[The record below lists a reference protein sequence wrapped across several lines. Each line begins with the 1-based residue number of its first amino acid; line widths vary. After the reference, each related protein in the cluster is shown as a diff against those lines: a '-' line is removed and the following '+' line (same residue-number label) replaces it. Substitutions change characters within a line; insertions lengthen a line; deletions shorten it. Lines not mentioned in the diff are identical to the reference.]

1 MRVIGGK
8 WKSRKINEHFKLSHN
23 KVIRP
28 TSDRV
33 KENIFNILEN
43 LDIDNKIFGSKVLDV
58 FCGTGAMGIES
69 ISRGA
74 TFCHFIDKSLISRQ
88 ITLQNIHNLS
98 CEKETQFSLKNVL
111 DIGFCNHDTADVIF
125 LDPPYKKNIAEVSI
139 LRLSKFGWIDDNTLI
154 ILEKGKDE
162 CFKSGFKLIDKRI
175 YGNTEI
181 LFLKFLDN
189 FDKVIYFNKKKY

>member
-8 WKSRKINEHFKLSHN
+8 WKSRKINGHLKTSN
-23 KVIRP
+23 NTVIRP

-58 FCGTGAMGIES
+58 FCGTGAMGIEA

-74 TFCHFIDKSLISRQ
+74 TFCHFIDKSLISKQ

-98 CEKETQFSLKNVL
+98 CEKETKFSLKNVL
-111 DIGFCNHDTADVIF
+111 EIGVCNHETADVIF

-139 LRLSKFGWIDDNTLI
+139 LRLSKFGWIDENTLI

-162 CFKSGFKLIDKRI
+162 CFRSGFKLIDKRI

-181 LFLKFLDN
+181 LFLKF
-189 FDKVIYFNKKKY
+189 

>member
-8 WKSRKINEHFKLSHN
+8 WKSRKINEHFKKSYN

-58 FCGTGAMGIES
+58 FCGTGAMGIEA

-74 TFCHFIDKSLISRQ
+74 TFCHFIDKSLISKQ

-98 CEKETQFSLKNVL
+98 CEKETQFLLKNVL
-111 DIGFCNHDTADVIF
+111 EIGVCNHETADVIF

-139 LRLSKFGWIDDNTLI
+139 LKLSKFGWIDENTLI
-154 ILEKGKDE
+154 ILEKGKGE

-181 LFLKFLDN
+181 LFLKF
-189 FDKVIYFNKKKY
+189 

>member
-8 WKSRKINEHFKLSHN
+8 WKSRKINGLFKMSHS
-23 KVIRP
+23 KFIRP

-33 KENIFNILEN
+33 KENVFNILEN
-43 LDIDNKIFGSKVLDV
+43 LEIGNPIFGAKVLDI
-58 FCGTGAMGIES
+58 FCGTGAMGIEA

-88 ITLQNIHNLS
+88 ITLENIHNLS
-98 CEKETQFSLKNVL
+98 CENETQFLLKNVL
-111 DIGFCNHDTADVIF
+111 EIGVCNHGTSDVIF

-139 LRLSKFGWIDDNTLI
+139 LKLLKFGWIDKNTLI
-154 ILEKGKDE
+154 ILEKGKGE
-162 CFKSGFKLIDKRI
+162 LFKSGFKLIDSRI

-181 LFLKFLDN
+181 LFLKF
-189 FDKVIYFNKKKY
+189 

>member
-33 KENIFNILEN
+33 KENIFNILES
-43 LDIDNKIFGSKVLDV
+43 LDVGNPIVGAKVLDI
-58 FCGTGAMGIES
+58 FCGTGAMGIEA

-74 TFCHFIDKSLISRQ
+74 NFCHFIDKSLISRQ
-88 ITLQNIHNLS
+88 ITLENIHNLS
-98 CEKETQFSLKNVL
+98 CENETQFLLKNVL
-111 DIGFCNHDTADVIF
+111 EIGVCNHGTSDVIF

-139 LRLSKFGWIDDNTLI
+139 LKLLKFGWIDKNTLI
-154 ILEKGKDE
+154 ILEKGKGE
-162 CFKSGFKLIDKRI
+162 LFKSGFKLIDSRI

-181 LFLKFLDN
+181 LFLKF
-189 FDKVIYFNKKKY
+189 

>member
-8 WKSRKINEHFKLSHN
+8 WKSRKINEHFKKSYN
-23 KVIRP
+23 KFISP

-33 KENIFNILEN
+33 RKNIFNILEN
-43 LDIDNKIFGSKVLDV
+43 LDIGNSIFGAKVLDV
-58 FCGTGAMGIES
+58 FCGTGAMGIEA

-74 TFCHFIDKSLISRQ
+74 AFCCFIDKSLISRQ

-98 CEKETQFSLKNVL
+98 CEKETQFSLKNIL
-111 DIGFCNHDTADVIF
+111 EIGVCNHETADVIF

-139 LRLSKFGWIDDNTLI
+139 LKLLKFGWIDKNTLI
-154 ILEKGKDE
+154 ILEKGKGE
-162 CFKSGFKLIDKRI
+162 FFKSGFKLIDSRI

-181 LFLKFLDN
+181 LFLKF
-189 FDKVIYFNKKKY
+189 

>member
-8 WKSRKINEHFKLSHN
+8 WKSRKINGLFKPSHN
-23 KVIRP
+23 KIIRP

-33 KENIFNILEN
+33 KENIFNILES
-43 LDIDNKIFGSKVLDV
+43 LDIGNPIVGAKVLDI
-58 FCGTGAMGIES
+58 FCGTGAMGIEA

-74 TFCHFIDKSLISRQ
+74 NFCHFIDKSLISRQ
-88 ITLQNIHNLS
+88 ITLENIHNLS

-111 DIGFCNHDTADVIF
+111 EIGICNHEIADIIF

-139 LRLSKFGWIDDNTLI
+139 LKLSKYGWIDENTLI

-162 CFKSGFKLIDKRI
+162 CFRSVYKLIDRRI

-181 LFLKFLDN
+181 LFLKF
-189 FDKVIYFNKKKY
+189 

>member
-23 KVIRP
+23 KIIRP

-43 LDIDNKIFGSKVLDV
+43 LDIDNKIFGSRVLDV
-58 FCGTGAMGIES
+58 FCGTGSMGIEA

-74 TFCHFIDKSLISRQ
+74 IFCHFIDKSLISRQ
-88 ITLQNIHNLS
+88 ITLENIHNLS
-98 CEKETQFSLKNVL
+98 CENETQFLLKNVL
-111 DIGFCNHDTADVIF
+111 EIGVCNYGTSDVIF

-139 LRLSKFGWIDDNTLI
+139 LKLLKFGWIDKNTLI
-154 ILEKGKDE
+154 ILEKGKGE
-162 CFKSGFKLIDKRI
+162 LFKPGFKLIDSRI

-181 LFLKFLDN
+181 LFLKF
-189 FDKVIYFNKKKY
+189 

>member
-8 WKSRKINEHFKLSHN
+8 WKSRKINEHFKKSHN
-23 KVIRP
+23 KFIRP

-33 KENIFNILEN
+33 RENIFNILEN
-43 LDIDNKIFGSKVLDV
+43 LDIGNSIFGAKVLDV
-58 FCGTGAMGIES
+58 FCGTGAMGIEA

-74 TFCHFIDKSLISRQ
+74 TFCHFIDKSLISKQ

-98 CEKETQFSLKNVL
+98 CEKETKFSLKNVL
-111 DIGFCNHDTADVIF
+111 EIGVCNHETADVIF

-139 LRLSKFGWIDDNTLI
+139 LRLSKFGWIDQNTLI
-154 ILEKGKDE
+154 ILEKEKDE
-162 CFKSGFKLIDKRI
+162 SFKSGFKLIDKRI

-181 LFLKFLDN
+181 LFLKF
-189 FDKVIYFNKKKY
+189 

>member
-8 WKSRKINEHFKLSHN
+8 WKSRKINGHFKISHN

-43 LDIDNKIFGSKVLDV
+43 LNTGNPILGSKVLDV
-58 FCGTGAMGIES
+58 FCGTGAMGIEA

-74 TFCHFIDKSLISRQ
+74 TFCQFIDKSLISRQ
-88 ITLQNIHNLS
+88 ITLENIHNLC
-98 CEKETQFSLKNVL
+98 CENETQFLLKNVL
-111 DIGFCNHDTADVIF
+111 EIGVCDHGTSDVIF

-139 LRLSKFGWIDDNTLI
+139 LKLLKFGWIDENTLI

-162 CFKSGFKLIDKRI
+162 CFRSVYKLIDRRI

-181 LFLKFLDN
+181 LFLKF
-189 FDKVIYFNKKKY
+189 

>member
-8 WKSRKINEHFKLSHN
+8 WKSRKINGQFKKSYN
-23 KVIRP
+23 KFIRP

-33 KENIFNILEN
+33 RENIFNILEN
-43 LDIDNKIFGSKVLDV
+43 LDIGNSIFGAKVLDV
-58 FCGTGAMGIES
+58 FCGTGAMGIEA

-74 TFCHFIDKSLISRQ
+74 AFCCFIDKSLISRQ
-88 ITLQNIHNLS
+88 ITLENIHNLS

-111 DIGFCNHDTADVIF
+111 EIGVCNHETADVIF

-139 LRLSKFGWIDDNTLI
+139 LRLSKFGWIDENTLI

-162 CFKSGFKLIDKRI
+162 SFKSGFKLIDKRI

-181 LFLKFLDN
+181 LFLKF
-189 FDKVIYFNKKKY
+189 

>member
-8 WKSRKINEHFKLSHN
+8 WKSRKINEHFKKSYN
-23 KVIRP
+23 KFIRP

-33 KENIFNILEN
+33 RENIFNILEN
-43 LDIDNKIFGSKVLDV
+43 LDIGNSIFGAKVLDV
-58 FCGTGAMGIES
+58 FCGTGAMGIEA

-74 TFCHFIDKSLISRQ
+74 AFCYFIDKSLISRQ
-88 ITLQNIHNLS
+88 ITLENIHNLS

-111 DIGFCNHDTADVIF
+111 EIGICNHEAADVIF

-139 LRLSKFGWIDDNTLI
+139 LKLSKFGWIDENTLI

-162 CFKSGFKLIDKRI
+162 YFRSGFKLIDSRI
-175 YGNTEI
+175 YGSTEV
-181 LFLKFLDN
+181 LFLKF
-189 FDKVIYFNKKKY
+189 

>member
-8 WKSRKINEHFKLSHN
+8 WKSRKINEHFKLSYN

-43 LDIDNKIFGSKVLDV
+43 LNIDNNIFGSRVLDV
-58 FCGTGAMGIES
+58 FCGTGSMGIEA

-111 DIGFCNHDTADVIF
+111 EIGVCNHETADVIF

-139 LRLSKFGWIDDNTLI
+139 LRLSKFGWIDEKTLI
-154 ILEKGKDE
+154 ILEKEKDE
-162 CFKSGFKLIDKRI
+162 CFRSDFKLIDKRI

-181 LFLKFLDN
+181 LFLKF
-189 FDKVIYFNKKKY
+189 

>member
-8 WKSRKINEHFKLSHN
+8 WKSRKINGHFKISHN

-43 LDIDNKIFGSKVLDV
+43 LDIGNPIFGAKVLDI
-58 FCGTGAMGIES
+58 FCGTGAMGIEA

-74 TFCHFIDKSLISRQ
+74 TFCHFIDKSLISKK
-88 ITLQNIHNLS
+88 ITLENIHNLS

-111 DIGFCNHDTADVIF
+111 EIGRCNHEKADVIF
-125 LDPPYKKNIAEVSI
+125 LDPPYKNNIAEAS
-139 LRLSKFGWIDDNTLI
+139 LLKLSKYGWIDENTLI
-154 ILEKGKDE
+154 IFEKERDGYLG
-162 CFKSGFKLIDKRI
+162 SGFKLIDRRI

-181 LFLKFLDN
+181 LFLKF
-189 FDKVIYFNKKKY
+189 

>member
-8 WKSRKINEHFKLSHN
+8 WKSRKINGLFKVSHN

-43 LDIDNKIFGSKVLDV
+43 LNIGNPIFGAKVLEI
-58 FCGTGAMGIES
+58 FCGTGAMGIDA

-74 TFCHFIDKSLISRQ
+74 NFCHFIDKSLISRQ
-88 ITLQNIHNLS
+88 ITLENINNLS
-98 CEKETQFSLKNVL
+98 CENETQFLLKNVL
-111 DIGFCNHDTADVIF
+111 EIGVCNHGTSDVIF

-139 LRLSKFGWIDDNTLI
+139 LKLLKFGWIDENTLI

-162 CFKSGFKLIDKRI
+162 CFRSGFKLIDRRI

-181 LFLKFLDN
+181 LFLKF
-189 FDKVIYFNKKKY
+189 

>member
-8 WKSRKINEHFKLSHN
+8 WKSRKINEHFKLFHN

-43 LDIDNKIFGSKVLDV
+43 LNIDNKIFGSRVLDV
-58 FCGTGAMGIES
+58 FCGTGSMGIEA

-111 DIGFCNHDTADVIF
+111 EIGFCNHEKADVIF

-139 LRLSKFGWIDDNTLI
+139 LRLSKFGWIDENTLI

-181 LFLKFLDN
+181 LFLKF
-189 FDKVIYFNKKKY
+189 

>member
-8 WKSRKINEHFKLSHN
+8 WKSRKINEHFKLSYN
-23 KVIRP
+23 KLIRP

-43 LDIDNKIFGSKVLDV
+43 LNIDNKIFGSKVLDV
-58 FCGTGAMGIES
+58 FCGTGSMGIEA

-111 DIGFCNHDTADVIF
+111 EIGVCNHETADVIF

-139 LRLSKFGWIDDNTLI
+139 LRLSKFGWIDENTLI
-154 ILEKGKDE
+154 ILENGSEE
-162 CFKSGFKLIDKRI
+162 CFKSGFKIIDKRI

-181 LFLKFLDN
+181 LFLKF
-189 FDKVIYFNKKKY
+189 

>member
-8 WKSRKINEHFKLSHN
+8 WKSRKINGQFKKSYN
-23 KVIRP
+23 KFIRP

-33 KENIFNILEN
+33 RENIFNILEN
-43 LDIDNKIFGSKVLDV
+43 LDIGNSILGAKVLDV
-58 FCGTGAMGIES
+58 FCGTGAMGIEA

-74 TFCHFIDKSLISRQ
+74 AFCCFIDKSLISRQ

-111 DIGFCNHDTADVIF
+111 EIGVCNHETADVIF

-139 LRLSKFGWIDDNTLI
+139 IRLSKLSKILKTEFLCFHKFFYQLI
-154 ILEKGKDE
+154 
-162 CFKSGFKLIDKRI
+162 
-175 YGNTEI
+175 
-181 LFLKFLDN
+181 
-189 FDKVIYFNKKKY
+189 

>member
-8 WKSRKINEHFKLSHN
+8 WKSRKINEHFKLSYN

-43 LDIDNKIFGSKVLDV
+43 LNIDNKIFGSRVLDV
-58 FCGTGAMGIES
+58 FCGTGSMGIEA

-74 TFCHFIDKSLISRQ
+74 TFCHFIDKSLISKQ

-98 CEKETQFSLKNVL
+98 CEKETKFSLKNVL
-111 DIGFCNHDTADVIF
+111 EIGVCNHETADVIF
-125 LDPPYKKNIAEVSI
+125 LDPPYKKNIAEISI
-139 LRLSKFGWIDDNTLI
+139 LRLSKFGWIDGNTLI

-162 CFKSGFKLIDKRI
+162 NFNSGFKLIDKRI

-181 LFLKFLDN
+181 LFLKF
-189 FDKVIYFNKKKY
+189 

>member
-8 WKSRKINEHFKLSHN
+8 WKSRKINGLFKVSHN

-43 LDIDNKIFGSKVLDV
+43 LDIGNPIFGAKVLDI
-58 FCGTGAMGIES
+58 FCGTGAMGIEA

-74 TFCHFIDKSLISRQ
+74 IFCHFIDKSFISKQ
-88 ITLQNIHNLS
+88 ITLENINKFS

-111 DIGFCNHDTADVIF
+111 DIGVCNHDKADVIF
-125 LDPPYKKNIAEVSI
+125 LDPPYKNNIAEAS
-139 LRLSKFGWIDDNTLI
+139 LQKLSEFGWIDNNTLI

-162 CFKSGFKLIDKRI
+162 IFGSRFRLIDNRI

-181 LFLKFLDN
+181 LFLKF
-189 FDKVIYFNKKKY
+189 

>member
-8 WKSRKINEHFKLSHN
+8 WKSRKINGHFKISHN

-43 LDIDNKIFGSKVLDV
+43 LDIGNPIFGAKVLDI
-58 FCGTGAMGIES
+58 FCGTGAMGIEA

-88 ITLQNIHNLS
+88 ITLENIHNLS
-98 CEKETQFSLKNVL
+98 CEKETQFSLKNIL
-111 DIGFCNHDTADVIF
+111 EIGVCNHEKADVIF
-125 LDPPYKKNIAEVSI
+125 LDPPYKENIAE
-139 LRLSKFGWIDDNTLI
+139 LSLLKLLKFGWIDENTLI

-162 CFKSGFKLIDKRI
+162 CFKSDFQLIDSRI

-181 LFLKFLDN
+181 LFLKF
-189 FDKVIYFNKKKY
+189 

>member
-8 WKSRKINEHFKLSHN
+8 WKSRKINEHFKLSYN
-23 KVIRP
+23 KLIRP

-58 FCGTGAMGIES
+58 FCGTGAMGIEA

-111 DIGFCNHDTADVIF
+111 EIGVCNHETADVIF
-125 LDPPYKKNIAEVSI
+125 LDPPDKKNIAEVSI
-139 LRLSKFGWIDDNTLI
+139 LRLTNVGWRDENTLI

-181 LFLKFLDN
+181 LFLKF
-189 FDKVIYFNKKKY
+189 

>member
-8 WKSRKINEHFKLSHN
+8 WKSRKINGQFKKSYN
-23 KVIRP
+23 KFIRP

-43 LDIDNKIFGSKVLDV
+43 LNIDNKIFGSRVLDV
-58 FCGTGAMGIES
+58 FCGTGSMGIEA

-111 DIGFCNHDTADVIF
+111 EIGVCNHQTADVIF

-139 LRLSKFGWIDDNTLI
+139 LRLSKFGWIDENALI

-181 LFLKFLDN
+181 LFLKF
-189 FDKVIYFNKKKY
+189 